1 VASGDVLRA
10 FGMRIHNTMIEVGA
24 KDDFLVHLGPAEFVL
39 AIPSGHLPALQER
52 LCLKPW
58 RRFEDHR
65 CYPYLQ

>member
-52 LCLKPW
+52 LCLKP
-58 RRFEDHR
+58 
-65 CYPYLQ
+65 